1 MNFNQFLKQANQM
14 QQKMQEM
21 QEQIANKEF
30 IGKSGGGLVAITIN
44 GRSEMKKVEIDP
56 SLLVPEEKE
65 IFEDLIIAAF
75 NDAKQKADQE
85 SQASISNAFGN
96 IPLPPGFKIPF

>member
-21 QEQIANKEF
+21 QEQSANKEF
-30 IGKSGGGLVAITIN
+30 VGKSGGGLVTITIN
-44 GRSEMKKVEIDP
+44 GRTEMKKVEIDP

-96 IPLPPGFKIPF
+96 IPLPPGFKIPL